1 MSWIQTL
8 DVKIQAALIASV
20 VTLLG
25 IFLKDYV
32 FQKLKE
38 RRDQSKSTHDVYKKY
53 AEPLSAAAESM
64 FWRLNEIF
72 NVKGR
77 AHFLM
82 RSDVITGFEDYKYK
96 STLYR
101 LASLIGWIYAIKK
114 EQSYMKPIGATSQ
127 ISISEALRVFESAL
141 ADGPH
146 VETERLSRLTELWS
160 LECSSEKSLDLSIA
174 LEKKHKSFLKS
185 KNVGL
190 ATELCDQDLYDLCRG
205 CANFLCGQLD
215 CNQLRDELIR
225 ETMHQSARRLSI
237 REAWI
242 YRDWQAGIGELMVRK
257 SESEARDFDV
267 IGFKEFESMLES
279 DDSEVSKWISR
290 IENTFENLDIDKLDG
305 QDVRVEQVRSTFKAV
320 AKLIV
325 EINNSGLEVSPFGN
339 QTIAAAEA
347 NNA

>member
-8 DVKIQAALIASV
+8 DVKIQAALIASF
-20 VTLLG
+20 VTLVG
-25 IFLKDYV
+25 IFIKDYV

-38 RRDQSKSTHDVYKKY
+38 NRDRSKSTLDVYKKY
-53 AEPLSAAAESM
+53 AEPLATSAESM

-77 AHFLM
+77 AHFLI
-82 RSDVITGFEDYKYK
+82 RSDPTTGFEDYKYR

-114 EQSYMKPIGATSQ
+114 EQSYIKPAGTTSQ
-127 ISISEALRVFESAL
+127 KSISESIRAFESAL

-160 LECSSEKSLDLSIA
+160 LECPSEKSLDLSIR
-174 LEKKHKSFLKS
+174 LEKIHKSFLRR
-185 KNVGL
+185 KNVSL
-190 ATELCDQDLYDLCRG
+190 ATELGCQDLFDLCRE
-205 CANFLCGQLD
+205 CADFLCGELD
-215 CNQLRDELIR
+215 SSHLRDALIK
-225 ETMHQSARRLSI
+225 ETVQQSARRLSI

-257 SESEARDFDV
+257 SDSAARDYDV
-267 IGFKEFESMLES
+267 IGFKEFELMLES
-279 DDSEVSKWISR
+279 EDAEASKWVSR
-290 IENTFENLDIDKLDG
+290 IENTFKDLDIDKMDG
-305 QDVRVEQVRSTFKAV
+305 QDVRVEQVKATFKAV
-320 AKLIV
+320 SKLII
-325 EINNSGLEVSPFGN
+325 EIDNSGLEVSPFGK
-339 QTIAAAEA
+339 QTIAAAEV